1 LTCSRCIPLRGAT
14 RDLRL
19 GSGLTAN
26 RKNLPYASELY
37 PAFNISSRSPR
48 PALCIRPLLAL
59 LPNLAIRKVTSL
71 ELPSD
76 LISQPNSPPACTALS
91 FAIRI
96 AGCCPFGS
104 APPSFE
110 SNASLASR
118 WIIDRPV
125 QPDDLGSVSPPVPHL
140 PLAPTLH
147 LRVTPRVLR
156 LALRATAFRVVSC
169 ETAFDACPSAVPWD
183 GYSSCLE
190 SRIPWTALWVEGSS
204 CLESL
209 SLGVAVWASSGCPE
223 SCFDGWVDDGSPSV
237 LELCIPGL
245 RRG

>member
-1 LTCSRCIPLRGAT
+1 MFCVPNKRTTNSAV
-14 RDLRL
+14 
-19 GSGLTAN
+19 
-26 RKNLPYASELY
+26 LY
-37 PAFNISSRSPR
+37 PIHNQFQTSKQSYTRARSRSFTSR
-48 PALCIRPLLAL
+48 SMAFLSSTLKSLPAI
-59 LPNLAIRKVTSL
+59 
-71 ELPSD
+71 
-76 LISQPNSPPACTALS
+76 
-91 FAIRI
+91 
-96 AGCCPFGS
+96 G
-104 APPSFE
+104 
-110 SNASLASR
+110 
-118 WIIDRPV
+118 
-125 QPDDLGSVSPPVPHL
+125 
-140 PLAPTLH
+140 
-147 LRVTPRVLR
+147 TPRVLR